1 MGEVRALAVRA
12 ERCLLRWRTRRGHDG
27 SDRTSRQRRRPL
39 RFGMASADRLD
50 AAASRDPWGMSAATG
65 PDRLAAP
72 AFGSEGVTRLHWV
85 KAGAVAM

>member
-1 MGEVRALAVRA
+1 M
-12 ERCLLRWRTRRGHDG
+12 
-27 SDRTSRQRRRPL
+27 